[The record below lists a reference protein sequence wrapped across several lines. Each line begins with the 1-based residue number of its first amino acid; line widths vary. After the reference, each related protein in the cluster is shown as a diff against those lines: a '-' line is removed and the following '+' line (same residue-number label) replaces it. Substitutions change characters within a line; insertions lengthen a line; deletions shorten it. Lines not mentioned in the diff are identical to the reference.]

1 MMEVSVVV
9 GIIMKASMVAVVI
22 QGSVVVGVMVE
33 ATMVIAIM
41 TRPMVVAIMMIEGIM
56 VVAVEGPDPK
66 AVSPGPTPTKPMS
79 RSRGSRRNCETHA

>member
-9 GIIMKASMVAVVI
+9 GIITEASMVAVVI
-22 QGSVVVGVMVE
+22 EGLVVVGIMVE

-41 TRPMVVAIMMIEGIM
+41 MRPMVVAIMMIEGPM

-66 AVSPGPTPTKPMS
+66 AVSPGPTPNQTNEPKL
-79 RSRGSRRNCETHA
+79 G